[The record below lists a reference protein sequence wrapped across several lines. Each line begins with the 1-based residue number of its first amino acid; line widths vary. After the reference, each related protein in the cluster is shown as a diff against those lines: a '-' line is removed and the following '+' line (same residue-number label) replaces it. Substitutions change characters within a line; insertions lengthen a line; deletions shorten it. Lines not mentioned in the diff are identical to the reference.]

1 MAVLSCL
8 NGCLACG
15 SSAMDRCRLA
25 SWSASRTSELLA
37 LNSEVLL
44 GSSWA
49 CRMTQAPLVSV
60 EVVVGGM
67 GAGGVVQNASDRMG
81 TASTAVE
88 LVDAQGRQ
96 GVLDVSTLET
106 VMGELAE
113 LLGLWHIGCHWQPAQ
128 GEPCI

>member
-1 MAVLSCL
+1 MAVSLCL
-8 NGCLACG
+8 KGCCVCG
-15 SSAMDRCRLA
+15 SSSTDRCQLA
-25 SWSASRTSELLA
+25 SWSAGGISELLA
-37 LNSEVLL
+37 LDMEVLL
-44 GSSWA
+44 GSLWA
-49 CRMTQAPLVSV
+49 HQMTQAPLVSV
-60 EVVVGGM
+60 EVVIGGM